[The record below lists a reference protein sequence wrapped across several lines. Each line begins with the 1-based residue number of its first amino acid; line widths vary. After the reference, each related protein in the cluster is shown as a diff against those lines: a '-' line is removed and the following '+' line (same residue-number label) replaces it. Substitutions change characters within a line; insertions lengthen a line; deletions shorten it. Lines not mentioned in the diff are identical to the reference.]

1 MPAFTDTHPHYS
13 DSYESMLDNL
23 DCPDEIELSSW
34 EADFLDD
41 MMKANEQGYGLTDR
55 QAEKIR
61 EMSDKY
67 LSS

>member
-13 DSYESMLDNL
+13 DSYESMMDNL
-23 DCPDEIELSSW
+23 DQPDEIELSSW
-34 EADFLDD
+34 EAEFLDS
-41 MMKANEQGYGLTDR
+41 MMKANEKGYDLTDR
-55 QAEKIR
+55 QAEKLR